1 MLPSEK
7 RKLYIL
13 FYYFPVMPTVSRKSA
28 VQQLLAKCKGM
39 KTLIKETSIPV
50 NQGGV
55 NYKSEDIVHYF
66 INVFSNNAKSRR
78 VCSIIIAVISI
89 NELSQKVINVR

>member
-1 MLPSEK
+1 
-7 RKLYIL
+7 
-13 FYYFPVMPTVSRKSA
+13 MPTVSRKSA

-66 INVFSNNAKSRR
+66 INVFIPLHFANNCWTAEFLDTVGMTGK
-78 VCSIIIAVISI
+78 
-89 NELSQKVINVR
+89 